1 MLISFSDTIEGA
13 QGYTP
18 LGKIKAATGWHAAGA
33 DVRREGEWREAAL
46 QQLIRHAEEMQA
58 DAIVGVGYHVAE
70 TVGIED
76 SGVEL
81 QRIAATGVAVKL
93 RRN

>member
-13 QGYTP
+13 PAYTP
-18 LGKIKAATGWHAAGA
+18 LGTIEAATGWHAAGA
-33 DVRREGEWREAAL
+33 DLRREGEWREAAL
-46 QQLIRHAEEMQA
+46 QQLIRHAEEMEA
-58 DAIVGVGYHVAE
+58 DAIVGVGYRVAE
-70 TVGIED
+70 TIGIED